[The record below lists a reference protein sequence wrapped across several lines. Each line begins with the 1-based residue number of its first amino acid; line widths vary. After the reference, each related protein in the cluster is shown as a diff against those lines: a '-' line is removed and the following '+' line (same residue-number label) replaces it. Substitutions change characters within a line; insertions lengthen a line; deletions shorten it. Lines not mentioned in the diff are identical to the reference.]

1 MGVHPSSATMSVNE
15 ESLRKVLQELETQA
29 ITSAR
34 AMSST
39 RQMIASKERERKLI
53 ALTKN
58 ELNPLSEARGD
69 KVYKG
74 VGKMFVM
81 ENLKTTINELNSR
94 EKDASEDITSL
105 NKKLKYLENESA
117 QAQAGLKEIFEH
129 QRRPHYSASLARIHP
144 FVPFNYSPRM
154 SEVFDDPFSVG
165 PPSPSAL
172 CTVVSEFPVIQRRR
186 RFYVRK

>member
-81 ENLKTTINELNSR
+81 ENLKPVL
-94 EKDASEDITSL
+94 
-105 NKKLKYLENESA
+105 
-117 QAQAGLKEIFEH
+117 
-129 QRRPHYSASLARIHP
+129 RRSSST
-144 FVPFNYSPRM
+144 NGGNNSPR
-154 SEVFDDPFSVG
+154 G
-165 PPSPSAL
+165 PATL
-172 CTVVSEFPVIQRRR
+172 QC
-186 RFYVRK
+186 